1 MTQEQRDLLHREL
14 SDFKKRK
21 VFKIRESNLL
31 QSESNLTPFEKV
43 KEYYEIYLKTKN
55 ILTASKEIG
64 IHHTNLFLKFK
75 KYNFEMF
82 THQKITDKHRDT
94 LIMLYSDWNN
104 KYQVKSKGEYYR
116 DKKQLEKYLK
126 EQGSVDT

>member
-14 SDFKKRK
+14 SDFKERK
-21 VFKIRESNLL
+21 VFKINDFHLL
-31 QSESNLTPFEKV
+31 QSESIVTPFEKV

-55 ILTASKEIG
+55 LLTASKEIG
-64 IHHTNLFLKFK
+64 LAHSTIYRKFK

-82 THQKITDKHRDT
+82 AYEITDKHRDT
-94 LIMLYSDWNN
+94 LIMSYSDWNN
-104 KYQVKSKGEYYR
+104 KYQVKSNGEYYR
-116 DKKQLEKYLK
+116 CKKQLEKYLK

>member
-14 SDFKKRK
+14 SDFKGRK
-21 VFKIRESNLL
+21 VSKISDGHLL
-31 QSESNLTPFEKV
+31 QCELDGTPFEKV

-55 ILTASKEIG
+55 LLATSKEIG

-75 KYNFEMF
+75 KYNFQMF
-82 THQKITDKHRDT
+82 PYEITDKHRDT
-94 LIMLYSDWNN
+94 LIMSYSDWSN
-104 KYQVKSKGEYYR
+104 KYQVKSNAQYYR
-116 DKKQLEKYLK
+116 DKKRIEKYLK